1 MKRLVVTAVALM
13 FSIGFTMAQSKTVQK
28 FHDKYRGIEDAKVV
42 SLNHGIFEL
51 FASIASFDEDDEDA
65 KVISRIAD
73 NITSMDLLA
82 IPLYKSGFDKND
94 IVEMRSALEKE
105 NYEEMMSVRDGSDH
119 VYFLTQGSKNE
130 VKNMLVLISGDDEF
144 MVMNING
151 TLNMKDLA
159 YLAKNREKWD

>member
-1 MKRLVVTAVALM
+1 MKQLAVTAVALI
-13 FSIGFTMAQSKTVQK
+13 FSVSFTIAQSKTVQK
-28 FHDKYRGIEDAKVV
+28 FHDKYKDNEDAKVV
-42 SLNHGIFEL
+42 SLNHGLFEL
-51 FASIASFDEDDEDA
+51 LASVASFDEDDEDA
-65 KVISRIAD
+65 KVIARIAD

-82 IPLYKSGFDKND
+82 IPLYKSGFNNND
-94 IVEMRSALEKE
+94 IVDMRSALKKE
-105 NYEEMMSVRDGSDH
+105 NYEEMMTVRDGSDH
-119 VYFLTQGSKNE
+119 VYFLTQGNQNE